1 MESKDEGNLTDVQEI
16 IFEKY
21 ANKYGIDKIPTK
33 DKIEKVKREKYVY
46 ELLSEK
52 GTDDTAIEKLLDL
65 TIKDIELQYS
75 MKQAIENKAGF
86 MIALWGVLVAS
97 MIQTDMLLTLFK
109 NIMDTSLSLSIRIG
123 NSIILGGLTISGI
136 VSLMHIILVLLY
148 NPYSKFLFGRR
159 DENFRCAVEDKNM
172 LLVKLLD
179 SNTTVWEKN
188 EAANEKKYS
197 YLVKHVIWML
207 LFVAFIILGFCC
219 K

>member
-1 MESKDEGNLTDVQEI
+1 MERKDEMNLTDAQEM

-21 ANKYGIDKIPTK
+21 ANKYGIDKTPAK
-33 DKIEKVKREKYVY
+33 DKIEKIEREKYVY
-46 ELLSEK
+46 KLLSMK

-97 MIQTDMLLTLFK
+97 MIQNDILLLLFK
-109 NIMDTSLSLSIRIG
+109 NIVNTSLSIAIRVG
-123 NSIILGGLTISGI
+123 NGIILGGLTIFGI
-136 VSLMHIILVLLY
+136 VSLVYIILVLLY
-148 NPYSKFLFGRR
+148 NPYSKFLFDRR

-188 EAANEKKYS
+188 EVANEKKYS
-197 YLVKHVIWML
+197 CLMKHVIWMS